1 MDDTSAPTATALADT
16 RVPQSRDCTRCDGS
30 QHLVGA
36 FEGLGKFRCD
46 RCELIVGFDLD
57 ADPTEFLLDRGQPHR
72 YSKDVFGPQLAGTER
87 RLS

>member
-1 MDDTSAPTATALADT
+1 MDDTSASATALVDA
-16 RVPQSRDCTRCDGS
+16 RVPDHRDCSRCEGT

-46 RCELIVGFDLD
+46 SCELVVGFDLD
-57 ADPTEFLLDRGQPHR
+57 ADPTEFLLDRGLPHR